1 MQSNET
7 KKHNKQLNNQTDRG
21 NEILEHITHV
31 LQQNHLCWKYSVPH
45 LNGCIQIG
53 FDIGV

>member
-7 KKHNKQLNNQTDRG
+7 KKNNKQLNNQTDRG

-31 LQQNHLCWKYSVPH
+31 LQQNHL
-45 LNGCIQIG
+45 
-53 FDIGV
+53 

>member
-31 LQQNHLCWKYSVPH
+31 HQQNHL
-45 LNGCIQIG
+45 
-53 FDIGV
+53 